1 MELSFKQKL
10 IIGIVGT
17 LVILGVGIYIYT
29 TNGGKEEYNFN
40 DFYTN
45 VEADEP
51 KESTIIV
58 HITGKVKNAGIIELP
73 EESRISDAIKKAG
86 GVTQEADLEQNENS
100 NEELNALDEV
110 AKAAQ
115 DVADSANGSA
125 GFIAGDSPTLD
136 YILDV
141 TLQISVEVGRARMS
155 IQDLLQLGQGAVVEL
170 EKIAGEPLDIYM
182 NGKQVAKGEAVI
194 VNERF
199 GVRITDV
206 ISREERV
213 LGLK

>member
-1 MELSFKQKL
+1 MADNTEDTKL
-10 IIGIVGT
+10 
-17 LVILGVGIYIYT
+17 
-29 TNGGKEEYNFN
+29 NE
-40 DFYTN
+40 
-45 VEADEP
+45 
-51 KESTIIV
+51 
-58 HITGKVKNAGIIELP
+58 NA
-73 EESRISDAIKKAG
+73 
-86 GVTQEADLEQNENS
+86 VVNQEADLEQNKNS
-100 NEELNALDEV
+100 NEELDALDE
-110 AKAAQ
+110 
-115 DVADSANGSA
+115 ANGSA

>member
-1 MELSFKQKL
+1 MADNTEDTKL
-10 IIGIVGT
+10 NENA
-17 LVILGVGIYIYT
+17 
-29 TNGGKEEYNFN
+29 TNEANEANE
-40 DFYTN
+40 TN
-45 VEADEP
+45 AE
-51 KESTIIV
+51 
-58 HITGKVKNAGIIELP
+58 NA
-73 EESRISDAIKKAG
+73 
-86 GVTQEADLEQNENS
+86 VVNQETDLEQTGNS
-100 NEELNALDEV
+100 NEEFEALDEV

-115 DVADSANGSA
+115 DVADSANITS
-125 GFIAGDSPTLD
+125 GFVTGDSPTLD

>member
-1 MELSFKQKL
+1 MADNTEDTK
-10 IIGIVGT
+10 T
-17 LVILGVGIYIYT
+17 EN
-29 TNGGKEEYNFN
+29 TNTDETVENSVVN
-40 DFYTN
+40 QETN
-45 VEADEP
+45 VEAT
-51 KESTIIV
+51 ES
-58 HITGKVKNAGIIELP
+58 
-73 EESRISDAIKKAG
+73 
-86 GVTQEADLEQNENS
+86 QEDMS
-100 NEELNALDEV
+100 ALDDI
-110 AKAAQ
+110 ARAAQ
-115 DVADSANGSA
+115 DVADSANDTNT
-125 GFIAGDSPTLD
+125 FITGDSPTLD

>member
-1 MELSFKQKL
+1 MADNTEDTKL
-10 IIGIVGT
+10 
-17 LVILGVGIYIYT
+17 
-29 TNGGKEEYNFN
+29 NE
-40 DFYTN
+40 
-45 VEADEP
+45 
-51 KESTIIV
+51 
-58 HITGKVKNAGIIELP
+58 NAV
-73 EESRISDAIKKAG
+73 AN
-86 GVTQEADLEQNENS
+86 QEADLEQNENS
-100 NEELNALDEV
+100 NEELDALDEV

-155 IQDLLQLGQGAVVEL
+155 IQDLLQRGQGAVVEL

>member
-1 MELSFKQKL
+1 MADNTEDTKL
-10 IIGIVGT
+10 NENAT
-17 LVILGVGIYIYT
+17 
-29 TNGGKEEYNFN
+29 
-40 DFYTN
+40 D
-45 VEADEP
+45 EA
-51 KESTIIV
+51 
-58 HITGKVKNAGIIELP
+58 NAEN
-73 EESRISDAIKKAG
+73 AVAN
-86 GVTQEADLEQNENS
+86 QETDLEHTENS
-100 NEELNALDEV
+100 NEELDALDEV

-115 DVADSANGSA
+115 GVADSANGSA
-125 GFIAGDSPTLD
+125 GFITGDSPTLD

>member
-73 EESRISDAIKKAG
+73 EESRISDQTTPNMIQRIIGIFERKP
-86 GVTQEADLEQNENS
+86 L
-100 NEELNALDEV
+100 
-110 AKAAQ
+110 
-115 DVADSANGSA
+115 
-125 GFIAGDSPTLD
+125 
-136 YILDV
+136 
-141 TLQISVEVGRARMS
+141 ISKE
-155 IQDLLQLGQGAVVEL
+155 I
-170 EKIAGEPLDIYM
+170 
-182 NGKQVAKGEAVI
+182 
-194 VNERF
+194 
-199 GVRITDV
+199 
-206 ISREERV
+206 
-213 LGLK
+213 

>member
-1 MELSFKQKL
+1 MADNKEDSKL
-10 IIGIVGT
+10 
-17 LVILGVGIYIYT
+17 
-29 TNGGKEEYNFN
+29 
-40 DFYTN
+40 
-45 VEADEP
+45 
-51 KESTIIV
+51 
-58 HITGKVKNAGIIELP
+58 
-73 EESRISDAIKKAG
+73 
-86 GVTQEADLEQNENS
+86 NENMENEGS
-100 NEELNALDEV
+100 AEATNETNEELQEGDVSNELATTSDEDGVSEDDLDALDEV

-115 DVADSANGSA
+115 GVADSANGNY
-125 GFIAGDSPTLD
+125 GVYTGDSPTLD

-194 VNERF
+194 INERF